1 MFRNMGRRGIAVG
14 ALVLSLSATTFG
26 GAASA
31 APLADDTKSCS
42 VAAQARN
49 ESVHV
54 LHDAWK
60 SFRDQLKDLA
70 HDARGLEHEANKAGH
85 EATLDARAAI
95 ASAREELSGIWE
107 TAHEDIQGLVD
118 LGAACKDSEADED
131 SATKTTTTT
140 TTTTTTSTTL
150 DTSGLDAKYKT
161 VVDQAIKDMQK
172 VVDDLKTVIT
182 NMTTAAQTASTA
194 DAAKAKAQSDKAKEL
209 RAKDK
214 ETRKHGAL
222 NRAKGEGQ
230 DSTDK

>member
-1 MFRNMGRRGIAVG
+1 MPSWQTSIKWV
-14 ALVLSLSATTFG
+14 
-26 GAASA
+26 
-31 APLADDTKSCS
+31 ADDGTEVK
-42 VAAQARN
+42 
-49 ESVHV
+49 
-54 LHDAWK
+54 
-60 SFRDQLKDLA
+60 
-70 HDARGLEHEANKAGH
+70 RGDRVIE
-85 EATLDARAAI
+85 LDN
-95 ASAREELSGIWE
+95 
-107 TAHEDIQGLVD
+107 TQF
-118 LGAACKDSEADED
+118 
-131 SATKTTTTT
+131 
-140 TTTTTTSTTL
+140 
-150 DTSGLDAKYKT
+150 TSGLDAKYKT